1 MAARKIKT
9 HHQEDVRKKIQ
20 CTQLINRLMNH
31 IDGKVQLAPT
41 QVRSIEIL
49 LNKSLAN
56 LSDVKVDMTGNNVMF
71 NITMDPNAQFA
82 EESSGD

>member
-1 MAARKIKT
+1 MAARKIKI
-9 HHQEDVRKKIQ
+9 HHQEDVRRKIQ

-31 IDGKVQLAPT
+31 IDGKIQLAPT

-56 LSDVKVDMTGNNVMF
+56 LSDVKVDMTGNNVTF
-71 NITMDPNAQFA
+71 NILMDPEGKQ
-82 EESSGD
+82 SDD